1 MTYNITQENLNQFDF
16 SILKN
21 LDVLKL
27 SNTLTTDQIIF
38 VFQNVFVIETSDIS
52 LNIKIQIKNL
62 PTEQLIKFYQHFMQ
76 YDNIKN
82 TRNVS
87 LLLNLLNILKNYN
100 TFSDSFFNN
109 DDVYINNIEQFLDLK
124 TALHD
129 EIQSLAN
136 VIATFYL
143 SIIKSMTKNEYT
155 MLDEYVDMPQF
166 MHAFYSVVDL
176 CTLSGIL
183 TQCSNTFQV
192 NTIFI
197 KNAKIYE
204 NRLTRNYKIA
214 ESLIYNLIE
223 NNEKA

>member
-1 MTYNITQENLNQFDF
+1 
-16 SILKN
+16 
-21 LDVLKL
+21 
-27 SNTLTTDQIIF
+27 
-38 VFQNVFVIETSDIS
+38 
-52 LNIKIQIKNL
+52 
-62 PTEQLIKFYQHFMQ
+62 MQ

-183 TQCSNTFQV
+183 T
-192 NTIFI
+192 
-197 KNAKIYE
+197 
-204 NRLTRNYKIA
+204 
-214 ESLIYNLIE
+214 
-223 NNEKA
+223 